1 MGFREL
7 IDGSREI
14 DGRVSVNFDM
24 RLESERTGNEPI
36 LFREITESPGHSAV
50 MNILTRQ
57 RLCEAFE
64 VQPGELIDILS
75 WAMENPSEPILVD
88 GSNAPRGQS
97 CFRTGGM

>member
-1 MGFREL
+1 MGDYRSLTFKRLIFPGDIMGFREL

-14 DGRVSVNFDM
+14 DDRVSVNFDM

-50 MNILTRQ
+50 MNILTRK

-64 VQPGELIDILS
+64 VQPG
-75 WAMENPSEPILVD
+75 
-88 GSNAPRGQS
+88 
-97 CFRTGGM
+97 